1 MPLLKDGK
9 EITDIWV
16 FVEDEAELSPG
27 GCFTVSLGRF
37 LSEHDMLLA
46 RNEDVGV
53 RLGPADDPELLRPF
67 LDKLNLVEVEFPKYT
82 DGRGYSVANLLRRR
96 LGYEGELRAV
106 GQVLRDQLGFMVR
119 AGFDQIAFDAEGA
132 EEKHADAVKEF
143 SEVYQANAD
152 GRATIFERRHGASGQ

>member
-9 EITDIWV
+9 EIADVWA

-37 LSEHDMLLA
+37 LSEQDMLLA

-53 RLGPADDPELLRPF
+53 RLGPADDPELLKPV
-67 LDKLNLVEVEFPKYT
+67 LDKLNLIEVAFPKYT
-82 DGRGYSVANLLRRR
+82 DGRGYSIANLLRRR

-106 GQVLRDQLGFMVR
+106 GEVLRDQLGFMTR
-119 AGFDQIAFDAEGA
+119 AGFDQIVFDADDA
-132 EEKHADAVKEF
+132 EAKYAAATGEF
-143 SEVYQANAD
+143 TDVYQANAD
-152 GRATIFERRHGASGQ
+152 GRATIFERRHGSSGQ

>member
-37 LSEHDMLLA
+37 LSEQDMLLA

-53 RLGPADDPELLRPF
+53 RLGPADDPELLKPV
-67 LDKLNLVEVEFPKYT
+67 LDRLNLIEIEFPKYT
-82 DGRGYSVANLLRRR
+82 DGRGYSIANLLRRR

-106 GQVLRDQLGFMVR
+106 GEVLRDQLFFMQR
-119 AGFDQIAFDAEGA
+119 AGFDQVLMEAEDAEA
-132 EEKHADAVKEF
+132 KYAAATSEF
-143 SEVYQANAD
+143 TEVYQANAD
-152 GRATIFERRHGASGQ
+152 DRATIFERRHGVREQ

>member
-16 FVEDEAELSPG
+16 FVDDEAELSPG

-53 RLGPADDPELLRPF
+53 RLGPADDPDLLKPF

-82 DGRGYSVANLLRRR
+82 DGRGYSIANLLRRR
-96 LGYEGELRAV
+96 LGYEGEMRAV

-119 AGFDQIAFDAEGA
+119 AGFDQIAFEADGA
-132 EEKHADAVKEF
+132 EAKYAEAVREF
-143 SEVYQANAD
+143 SDVYQANAD
-152 GRATIFERRHGASGQ
+152 GRATIFERRHGAGGE

>member
-53 RLGPADDPELLRPF
+53 RLGPADDPELLKPF
-67 LDKLNLVEVEFPKYT
+67 LGQINLVEVEFPKYT
-82 DGRGYSVANLLRRR
+82 DGRGYSIANLLRRR

-106 GQVLRDQLGFMVR
+106 GEVLRDQLGFMQR
-119 AGFDQIAFDAEGA
+119 AGFDQVELQADNAEQKYA
-132 EEKHADAVKEF
+132 AATSEF
-143 SEVYQANAD
+143 SEVYQATAD
-152 GRATIFERRHGASGQ
+152 DRATIFERRHGVSER